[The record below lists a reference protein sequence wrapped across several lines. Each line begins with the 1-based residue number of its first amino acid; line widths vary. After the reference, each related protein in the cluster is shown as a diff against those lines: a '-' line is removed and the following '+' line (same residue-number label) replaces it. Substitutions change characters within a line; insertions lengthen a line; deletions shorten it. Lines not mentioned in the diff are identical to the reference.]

1 MGEFTINTEGTPFN
15 LRYTLES
22 GQSFRWQEK
31 GQWWVGVLG
40 PGVVKVRQEG
50 AALVCVSSTDSINSR
65 TLFRYLGLE
74 EDLQRVLS
82 SIMRDARV
90 TEAVQ
95 QYYGLRL
102 LRQDVWE
109 CLLSFVVATNSN
121 IPRIKGMISNLC
133 GSLGEPIK
141 FEDQAY
147 ALFPTPQKVAEAD
160 TSLLEECGLGYRAR
174 FVKSVGEAVHQGALN
189 LEELRF
195 FDYPRAKEAL
205 TGQLLGRKTLMGVG
219 PKAAD
224 CILLFSCDKLC
235 AFPIDV
241 WMAKVLSTYYPHI
254 FPDELKDRL
263 SSKVEGRTSL
273 SEDTYERL
281 AAGARTYFG
290 EFAGYAQ
297 QYLFHHER
305 NEA

>member
-22 GQSFRWQEK
+22 GQSFRWQER

-50 AALVCVSSTDSINSR
+50 AALVCVTSTDSISSR

-74 EDLQRVLS
+74 EDLRRVLS
-82 SIMRDARV
+82 SIMKDDRV

-95 QYYGLRL
+95 RYYGLRL

-133 GSLGEPIK
+133 ARLGETVT

-147 ALFPTPQKVAEAD
+147 SLFPTPERVADAD
-160 TSLLEECGLGYRAR
+160 LALLDECGLGYRAR
-174 FVKSVGEAVHQGALN
+174 FVKSVGEAVHQGALS

-195 FDYPRAKEAL
+195 FDYPRAKEVL

-224 CILLFSCDKLC
+224 CVLLFSCDKLS

-241 WMAKVLSTYYPHI
+241 WIARVLSTYYPHI
-254 FPDELKDRL
+254 FPDELKERL
-263 SSKVEGRTSL
+263 SSRVEGRTSL

-281 AAGARTYFG
+281 AAGARAYFG

-305 NEA
+305 NDA